1 MNEIA
6 WLLGIQFAIQV
17 LPSSSHDGMA
27 ALLMGNTDRVAERGR
42 ILLDENWRVTLDQR
56 GETALVAIPVSGGP
70 TSWSDLGA
78 ALEAARK
85 LVVQGGRI
93 IVLSDLAAAPGPG
106 VEIIRSCRSAKS
118 ALRPLRQEVPPDVLA
133 ASQIASAADWGSVY
147 LLSRLE
153 SQIVEGAFMTPLEHV
168 ADATRLL
175 QSCDGCVVLA
185 GAQHVYSEIRE

>member
-1 MNEIA
+1 
-6 WLLGIQFAIQV
+6 
-17 LPSSSHDGMA
+17 
-27 ALLMGNTDRVAERGR
+27 MGNTDRVAERGR

-56 GETALVAIPVSGGP
+56 GETALVAIPFSGGP
-70 TSWSDLGA
+70 TSWADLGA

-85 LVVQGGRI
+85 LIVQGGRI